1 MEAASVESLKEF
13 CSKHSNKKLKYICL
27 EPKCSYPDVLACIFC
42 IKNNHV
48 NCAEHYIVD
57 RKELASKIN
66 IDLSGFDSSKVYESL
81 NHSLDKQLL
90 NFNKQLLVNKSNFIQ
105 GLNLET
111 QGANLT
117 PESLNNSKKN
127 LKISYNKDTDMIE
140 IRSRLDTNSDKFEE
154 SVEAFDKNLEKL
166 FSKFISEFS
175 KIKFSIRT
183 GNLNSADFIGHANI
197 VVEDAG
203 SGLKF
208 SRAPGDSTFNYF
220 CTLCTIPIDGPCL
233 YKLTI
238 DTIYESD
245 RYLDLGIVDK
255 GKFDSIKNGGFI
267 NTFGSGAISFC
278 GYSYT
283 GGLTGTSL
291 TSAHTDASGYKPG
304 DYTYMEI
311 NPGSSIKFYNESHSN
326 NLSYEGL
333 SAETEYYLFVVIYHP
348 QTSGTLERLN

>member
-13 CSKHSNKKLKYICL
+13 CSKHPSKKLKYVCL
-27 EPKCSYPDVLACIFC
+27 DPKCKSSDVLACIFC
-42 IKNNHV
+42 IKNNHS

-57 RKELASKIN
+57 RKELGTKIH
-66 IDLSGFDSSKVYESL
+66 IDLSDFDSSKVHESL
-81 NHSLDKQLL
+81 NESLDKQLL
-90 NFNKQLLVNKSNFIQ
+90 NFNKQLLVQKTNFVQ
-105 GLNLET
+105 GLNLDT

-117 PESLNNSKKN
+117 PESLNHSKKN
-127 LKISYNKDTDMIE
+127 LKITYNKETEKIE
-140 IRSRLDTNSDKFEE
+140 IRSKLDTNSDKFDE
-154 SVEAFDKNLEKL
+154 SVEAFDKNLEKM
-166 FSKFISEFS
+166 FTKFIAEFA
-175 KIKFSIRT
+175 KIKFSIRS
-183 GNLNSADFIGHANI
+183 GHLSASDFIGHANI
-197 VVEDAG
+197 VIEEEG
-203 SGLKF
+203 SSLKF
-208 SRAPGDSTFNYF
+208 SRAPGDSSFNYF
-220 CTLCTIPIDGPCL
+220 CTLCTVPIDGPCL

-255 GKFDSIKNGGFI
+255 GKFDSIKSGGFI

-283 GGLTGTSL
+283 GGLSGVTL
-291 TSAHTDASGYKPG
+291 TSSHTDASGYKPG

-311 NPGSSIKFYNESHSN
+311 NPGASIKFYNESHSN

-333 SAETEYYLFVVIYHP
+333 SPSSEYYLFVVIYHP